1 MALTALA
8 RKERPCF
15 SWAVSKGEDT
25 NRQILA
31 GGVREASRIG
41 LTQLTIGGLATAL
54 DMSKSGLYAHFGSK
68 EKLQL
73 DILDFAAEHF
83 RQAVVLPALA
93 QPAGRARLR
102 TLIERWM
109 GWSGGT
115 TEYALPGGCIFAAAA
130 SELDDSPDGPV
141 RDRLAD
147 YHATFMDAIRRVH
160 RSAVRAGELRD
171 GDDAE
176 FAHHLYSL
184 MLGHHFATRMMRDPE
199 AESHTRRAVELLLA

>member
-1 MALTALA
+1 MG
-8 RKERPCF
+8 
-15 SWAVSKGEDT
+15 KGEDT

-41 LTQLTIGGLATAL
+41 LTHLTIGSLATAL

-73 DILDFAAEHF
+73 DILDFAADHF
-83 RQAVVLPALA
+83 TRAVILPALQ
-93 QPAGRARLR
+93 QPAGQPRLR

-109 GWSGGT
+109 GWSGGKE
-115 TEYALPGGCIFAAAA
+115 EYALPGGCLFAAAA

-147 YHATFMDAIRRVH
+147 YHAQFMDVIRRVH
-160 RSAVRAGELRD
+160 RSAVTAGD
-171 GDDAE
+171 VPDTDDDA
-176 FAHHLYSL
+176 FAHHLYAL
-184 MLGHHFATRMMRDPE
+184 MLGHHFGVRMMRDPLAE
-199 AESHTRRAVELLLA
+199 AHTWAAVERLLA

>member
-1 MALTALA
+1 MG
-8 RKERPCF
+8 
-15 SWAVSKGEDT
+15 KGDDT

-31 GGVREASRIG
+31 GGVCEASRIG

-73 DILDFAAEHF
+73 DILDFTADHF
-83 RQAVVLPALA
+83 TRAVILPALQ
-93 QPAGRARLR
+93 QPAGQPRLR

-109 GWSGGT
+109 GWSGGK
-115 TEYALPGGCIFAAAA
+115 TEYALPGGCLFAAAA

-147 YHATFMDAIRRVH
+147 
-160 RSAVRAGELRD
+160 
-171 GDDAE
+171 
-176 FAHHLYSL
+176 
-184 MLGHHFATRMMRDPE
+184 
-199 AESHTRRAVELLLA
+199 